1 MKVFLNESLCG
12 YYKLLWSKCKETI
25 FLKKKRLRL
34 EKITNGAVKI
44 KSLNDQVLSTT
55 GSVQPSSLW
64 VQNSYPQN

>member
-1 MKVFLNESLCG
+1 MKACVAITSYCGRNVKKLFL
-12 YYKLLWSKCKETI
+12 K
-25 FLKKKRLRL
+25 KKKRLRL